1 MILTGRFVLQTNTRM
16 KAMRRQ
22 LDEAEEEIS
31 REKAHRRKVN
41 LLLKNFFAEPH
52 MTPRVGV
59 YFFISWT
66 YTILII
72 GTIASQYW
80 KMSLSQLDLEIEK
93 YPLKIGISLKLFFI
107 VMRDH

>member
-41 LLLKNFFAEPH
+41 LLLKNL
-52 MTPRVGV
+52 V
-59 YFFISWT
+59 
-66 YTILII
+66 LC
-72 GTIASQYW
+72 
-80 KMSLSQLDLEIEK
+80 
-93 YPLKIGISLKLFFI
+93 
-107 VMRDH
+107 